1 MRNRFEVIALAA
13 LVSVVAFKLFIGP
26 GKTLTEAVV
35 TTNQRSIFGL
45 HIAQP
50 SKVKDFPVKELAVNS
65 RRYWGRSG
73 PIPAFRF
80 SASNSCWR

>member
-1 MRNRFEVIALAA
+1 MRSRFEVIALAA

-26 GKTLTEAVV
+26 GKTLTETAV

-50 SKVKDFPVKELAVNS
+50 STVKDFPVEL
-65 RRYWGRSG
+65 
-73 PIPAFRF
+73 PLP
-80 SASNSCWR
+80 